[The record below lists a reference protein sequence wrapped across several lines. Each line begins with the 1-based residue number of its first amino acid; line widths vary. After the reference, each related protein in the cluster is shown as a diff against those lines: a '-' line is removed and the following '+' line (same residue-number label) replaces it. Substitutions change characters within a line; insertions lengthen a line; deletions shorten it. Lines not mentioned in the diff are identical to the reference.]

1 MQTETAAQK
10 DSILARLKERTAHQ
24 HQQTE
29 DGVDLMS
36 DDFSLD
42 DYRNLLI
49 KFYAFYQSFEA
60 KMKSAIE
67 KNQVDF
73 DYAERLNAPKLF
85 NDLQSLGMSKTD
97 ISNIESFE
105 DLPALDSAERIFG
118 ALYVVEGSTLG
129 GQFISR
135 HLKEKFD
142 LDETD
147 GVAFF
152 SGYGKE
158 TGKMWNAFREKIT
171 AFALNSENHEA
182 IIKSANATFDK
193 IGKALA

>member
-1 MQTETAAQK
+1 MKTAIQ
-10 DSILARLKERTAHQ
+10 DNSILARLKQRTAHQ

-29 DGVDLMS
+29 DGVDLLS
-36 DDFSLD
+36 DEFSLE
-42 DYRNLLI
+42 DYKELLV
-49 KFYAFYQSFEA
+49 KFYAFYQSFET
-60 KMKSAIE
+60 KMMRAIADF
-67 KNQVDF
+67 KVNF
-73 DYAERLNAPKLF
+73 DYAERLNAPKLLS
-85 NDLQSLGMSKTD
+85 DLKSLGMTNAE
-97 ISNIESFE
+97 ISAIESFE
-105 DLPALDSAERIFG
+105 DVPALDSPEKIFG

-129 GQFISR
+129 GQVISR

-171 AFALNSENHEA
+171 EFAEKSKEQEE
-182 IIKSANATFDK
+182 IIKSANQTFEK
-193 IGKALA
+193 IGEALK